1 MSEYTIVKDS
11 KLTAQGQITIPKV
24 VREHLGLV
32 PGDSIRFFL
41 MDDHVQ
47 MMRVGSMQDLITMNQ
62 NQTAEAVSIEAMEQT
77 IAQGWSGQLTD
88 D

>member
-1 MSEYTIVKDS
+1 
-11 KLTAQGQITIPKV
+11 
-24 VREHLGLV
+24 
-32 PGDSIRFFL
+32 

-47 MMRVGSMQDLITMNQ
+47 MMRVGSIQELITMNQ
-62 NQTAEAVSIEAMEQT
+62 NQTAEAISIEAMEQT